1 LICWQVPV
9 ALLLA
14 TKWLKIFGR
23 LGVKALS
30 RFKRWVDSYKMTQL
44 SVAMVCRRA

>member
-23 LGVKALS
+23 LGVKALH
-30 RFKRWVDSYKMTQL
+30 RFKSWVGSYKIKLL